1 MSFNPAYDKPS
12 RVYAV
17 RGEVVLDGP
26 DGVGLSMT
34 PEAAAET
41 ARRLL
46 RAAEEARAQPTAN
59 GEDDDL
65 PSTD

>member
-1 MSFNPAYDKPS
+1 MNINPAYDQPS

-34 PEAAAET
+34 PQAAAET
-41 ARRLL
+41 AKRLAA
-46 RAAEEARAQPTAN
+46 AAEDARAQALII
-59 GEDDDL
+59 GEDDVPDRG
-65 PSTD
+65 